1 MASNIFLAITITFM
15 YAAPLILTALGG
27 VVSERSGVI
36 NIGLEG
42 MMVIGAFAGA
52 AAGYYSA
59 SPWIGFLAAGLAGGL
74 LALLHAVASI
84 TFKANQTISGVALN
98 FIGQGLALFLCRLFF
113 DGATMSKPVPKQ
125 MPKLMSLLGL
135 QPEDWLEMATPVNIP
150 GTSTEYPNWRR
161 KLSVTL
167 EQMFA
172 DERVNKLIK
181 DLDKRRKAASKK
193 AAS

>member
-1 MASNIFLAITITFM
+1 
-15 YAAPLILTALGG
+15 
-27 VVSERSGVI
+27 
-36 NIGLEG
+36 
-42 MMVIGAFAGA
+42 MVIGAFAGA

-135 QPEDWLEMATPVNIP
+135 QPEGAPAQLRCGHHLCDRP
-150 GTSTEYPNWRR
+150 GAHRC
-161 KLSVTL
+161 
-167 EQMFA
+167 
-172 DERVNKLIK
+172 
-181 DLDKRRKAASKK
+181 DLVRALPYQVGPAS
-193 AAS
+193 AGSG

>member
-1 MASNIFLAITITFM
+1 EI
-15 YAAPLILTALGG
+15 
-27 VVSERSGVI
+27 
-36 NIGLEG
+36 
-42 MMVIGAFAGA
+42 
-52 AAGYYSA
+52 
-59 SPWIGFLAAGLAGGL
+59 
-74 LALLHAVASI
+74 
-84 TFKANQTISGVALN
+84 
-98 FIGQGLALFLCRLFF
+98 
-113 DGATMSKPVPKQ
+113 
-125 MPKLMSLLGL
+125 
-135 QPEDWLEMATPVNIP
+135 ATPVNIP